1 MVCFCSPVTVAVV
14 AVTAVAADAVV
25 YAVVVAAVH
34 VIAVLLPF
42 LVCLCSDDSIVAPGV
57 VVDLLLLW

>member
-1 MVCFCSPVTVAVV
+1 MVYFCSTATAVVVAVAAVAVV
-14 AVTAVAADAVV
+14 CT
-25 YAVVVAAVH
+25 VVVAAVH

-42 LVCLCSDDSIVAPGV
+42 LVCLCSDDSVVAPGV